1 MEYFYLLLLP
11 QQIQFLHCNAEMYEN
26 RCLYTYIYVW
36 AELNGGL
43 KRYRLWSICDPDHKN
58 TNEI

>member
-1 MEYFYLLLLP
+1 MARLTGLEPIKLTS
-11 QQIQFLHCNAEMYEN
+11 AMYEN
-26 RCLYTYIYVW
+26 RCLYTYIYVL